1 MKRSLLLKIWLS
13 VLILFSAQ
21 LIVASPLHDHE
32 DNGRQ
37 HIADCTICKLYSSDH
52 LLPGDTASLPVFV
65 AYGIA
70 RFTPASTLLLDQEV
84 SPYQGRAPPRFSL

>member
-13 VLILFSAQ
+13 ALILFSAQ
-21 LIVASPLHDHE
+21 LLVASPLHDHE
-32 DNGRQ
+32 DHGRQ

-52 LLPGDTASLPVFV
+52 LLPGETASLPLSIGYV
-65 AYGIA
+65 IA
-70 RFTPASTLLLDQEV
+70 RFNPAAALLLDHEV

>member
-13 VLILFSAQ
+13 VLVLFSAQ

-32 DNGRQ
+32 DTGRQ

-52 LLPGDTASLPVFV
+52 LLPADTVSLAVSV
-65 AYGIA
+65 THDIA
-70 RFTPASTLLLDQEV
+70 RFTSAPLLLTHAGA
-84 SPYQGRAPPRFSL
+84 PYQGRAPPHRSL